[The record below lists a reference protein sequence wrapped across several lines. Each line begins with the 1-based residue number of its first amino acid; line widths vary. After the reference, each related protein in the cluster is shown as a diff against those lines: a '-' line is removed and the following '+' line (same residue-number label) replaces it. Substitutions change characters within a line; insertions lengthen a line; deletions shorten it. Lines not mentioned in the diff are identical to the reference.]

1 MTQTE
6 PHTLMEQALLSRVYD
21 VVTET
26 DLQEAHKLGKTLGA
40 RVWLKREDQ
49 QPIHSF
55 KLRGA
60 YQKIISLPEEDLQKG
75 IITVSAGNHAQG
87 VAYTAQHLGIRAV
100 VVMPVHAPLIK
111 VQSVR
116 DMGAEVVLHGQ
127 DVTEAEK
134 HAWELQQTLGLTFIH
149 PYDDL
154 QVIAGQA
161 TIGLELL
168 KQVPRG
174 PFTVF
179 VPVGGGGLIA
189 GIAAVLKTIG
199 QDVRVIGVE
208 PDDAN
213 AMTRS
218 IQAGHQVR
226 LEHLDTFVDAVA
238 VREAGFHPFTLARQH
253 VDDWVCVS
261 NDEVCLAIRDIYND
275 TRTLMEPGGALG
287 VAGMKKYAQQH
298 NLQGQTLV
306 TITSGANAD
315 FDKLREVAERV
326 QALGKAQAALLALEQ
341 KKLQVPFAL

>member
-1 MTQTE
+1 MLTVRIIGQPGDSSGKALYPYPSPQILLGDFLFLHPCSQPSGG
-6 PHTLMEQALLSRVYD
+6 PHDTDRTRYPDEQALLSRVYD

-40 RVWLKREDQ
+40 RVWLKQGRPAAHPPVQ
-49 QPIHSF
+49 TA
-55 KLRGA
+55 GA
-60 YQKIISLPEEDLQKG
+60 YQKIISLPEEDLRKG

-134 HAWELQQTLGLTFIH
+134 HAWELQKTLGLTFIH

-179 VPVGGGGLIA
+179 VPVGGGG
-189 GIAAVLKTIG
+189 
-199 QDVRVIGVE
+199 
-208 PDDAN
+208 
-213 AMTRS
+213 
-218 IQAGHQVR
+218 
-226 LEHLDTFVDAVA
+226 
-238 VREAGFHPFTLARQH
+238 
-253 VDDWVCVS
+253 
-261 NDEVCLAIRDIYND
+261 
-275 TRTLMEPGGALG
+275 
-287 VAGMKKYAQQH
+287 
-298 NLQGQTLV
+298 
-306 TITSGANAD
+306 
-315 FDKLREVAERV
+315 
-326 QALGKAQAALLALEQ
+326 
-341 KKLQVPFAL
+341 